1 MHDSN
6 IPSTCNPS
14 CFYSPYH
21 KLVFFRIYFCLA
33 FIKFLLINYLL
44 FYNFNSQYTSHELLI
59 WFFQILHAIFHL
71 QLELLYIVFLHVYG
85 PRSSFQTI
93 VFQELS
99 NQISSLHT
107 ISKVAFH
114 DCQLISKLFNNQI
127 LLHLL
132 LQNKLTTPGFGFT
145 ILIYNIY
152 YLLSESN
159 FKLHFTTWVFPINK
173 HQASN
178 LVTSLQCYLA
188 LQLLL
193 PDYFQPMHWHY
204 ARQ

>member
-6 IPSTCNPS
+6 IPGICNRG
-14 CFYSPYH
+14 CFYSPHY
-21 KLVFFRIYFCLA
+21 KLVFFRVCFCLA
-33 FIKFLLINYLL
+33 FIRFLLINYLL
-44 FYNFNSQYTSHELLI
+44 VYNFNSQYTSHELLI
-59 WFFQILHAIFHL
+59 WFFRILHAILRL
-71 QLELLYIVFLHVYG
+71 QLELLYIVFLYVFG
-85 PRSSFQTI
+85 PRSSLQTI

-99 NQISSLHT
+99 DQVSSFHIISE
-107 ISKVAFH
+107 VAFH
-114 DCQLISKLFNNQI
+114 DCQRISQLFNNKI
-127 LLHLL
+127 ILHLL
-132 LQNKLTTPGFGFT
+132 LQNKLTTFGFGFT

-178 LVTSLQCYLA
+178 LVTSLQCYPT

-193 PDYFQPMHWHY
+193 PDYFQPMH
-204 ARQ
+204 